1 MGRATHETAH
11 AKRDAFLAA
20 YAQLGTITHACEA
33 AGIGRTQHY
42 DWMREDPEYPHL
54 FSEAG
59 KRAKDA
65 LVREATRRAIEGTDK
80 PVYQGGKLVGIVTD
94 RDLRMAVV
102 ETVSG
107 QGLTVRSVM
116 TPKPVTVAEDAPL
129 REAAGLLSKNKFNA
143 LPVLSAAGELAG
155 VLTTT
160 DVLNGLVRAL
170 DAEKK

>member
-1 MGRATHETAH
+1 MLVKECMTKDPVTCSPEEDVRVVFGR
-11 AKRDAFLAA
+11 L
-20 YAQLGTITHACEA
+20 
-33 AGIGRTQHY
+33 
-42 DWMREDPEYPHL
+42 
-54 FSEAG
+54 
-59 KRAKDA
+59 
-65 LVREATRRAIEGTDK
+65 TDLK
-80 PVYQGGKLVGIVTD
+80 IRQAPVLEGGKLVGIVTD

>member
-1 MGRATHETAH
+1 MLVKECMTKDPVTCSPDEDVRV
-11 AKRDAFLAA
+11 AF
-20 YAQLGTITHACEA
+20 
-33 AGIGRTQHY
+33 
-42 DWMREDPEYPHL
+42 
-54 FSEAG
+54 G
-59 KRAKDA
+59 K
-65 LVREATRRAIEGTDK
+65 LTDLK
-80 PVYQGGKLVGIVTD
+80 IRQAPVVEGGKLVGIVTD

-129 REAAGLLSKNKFNA
+129 REAAALLSKNKFNA

>member
-1 MGRATHETAH
+1 MLVKECMTKDPVTCSPDEDVRV
-11 AKRDAFLAA
+11 AF
-20 YAQLGTITHACEA
+20 
-33 AGIGRTQHY
+33 
-42 DWMREDPEYPHL
+42 
-54 FSEAG
+54 G
-59 KRAKDA
+59 KLTDLKIRQAPV
-65 LVREATRRAIEGTDK
+65 LEG
-80 PVYQGGKLVGIVTD
+80 GMLVGIVTD

>member
-1 MGRATHETAH
+1 MLVKECMTKDPVTCSPDEDVRVVFGRLTDM
-11 AKRDAFLAA
+11 KIR
-20 YAQLGTITHACEA
+20 Q
-33 AGIGRTQHY
+33 
-42 DWMREDPEYPHL
+42 
-54 FSEAG
+54 
-59 KRAKDA
+59 A
-65 LVREATRRAIEGTDK
+65 LVLE
-80 PVYQGGKLVGIVTD
+80 GGKLIGIVTD

-116 TPKPVTVAEDAPL
+116 TPKPVTVAEDSQL

>member
-1 MGRATHETAH
+1 MLVKECMTKDPVTCSPDEDVRVVFGR
-11 AKRDAFLAA
+11 L
-20 YAQLGTITHACEA
+20 
-33 AGIGRTQHY
+33 
-42 DWMREDPEYPHL
+42 
-54 FSEAG
+54 
-59 KRAKDA
+59 
-65 LVREATRRAIEGTDK
+65 TDMK
-80 PVYQGGKLVGIVTD
+80 IRQAPVLEGGKLIGIVTD

-116 TPKPVTVAEDAPL
+116 TPKPVTVAEDSQL

>member
-1 MGRATHETAH
+1 MTKDPVTCSPDEDVRVVFGR
-11 AKRDAFLAA
+11 L
-20 YAQLGTITHACEA
+20 
-33 AGIGRTQHY
+33 
-42 DWMREDPEYPHL
+42 
-54 FSEAG
+54 
-59 KRAKDA
+59 
-65 LVREATRRAIEGTDK
+65 TDMK
-80 PVYQGGKLVGIVTD
+80 IRQAPVLEGGKLIGIVTD

-116 TPKPVTVAEDAPL
+116 TPKPVTVAEDSQL

>member
-1 MGRATHETAH
+1 MLVKECMTKDPVTCLPEEDVRVVFGR
-11 AKRDAFLAA
+11 
-20 YAQLGTITHACEA
+20 
-33 AGIGRTQHY
+33 
-42 DWMREDPEYPHL
+42 
-54 FSEAG
+54 
-59 KRAKDA
+59 
-65 LVREATRRAIEGTDK
+65 VTDLK
-80 PVYQGGKLVGIVTD
+80 IRQAPVLEGGKLIGIVTD
-94 RDLRMAVV
+94 RDIRMAVV

-116 TPKPVTVAEDAPL
+116 TLKPVTVAEDAPL

>member
-1 MGRATHETAH
+1 MLVKECMTKDPVTCSPDEDVRVSFGRLTDLRIRQAPV
-11 AKRDAFLAA
+11 
-20 YAQLGTITHACEA
+20 I
-33 AGIGRTQHY
+33 
-42 DWMREDPEYPHL
+42 ED
-54 FSEAG
+54 
-59 KRAKDA
+59 
-65 LVREATRRAIEGTDK
+65 
-80 PVYQGGKLVGIVTD
+80 GKLVGIVTD

-129 REAAGLLSKNKFNA
+129 REAAALLSKNKFNA
-143 LPVLSAAGELAG
+143 LPVLTAVGELAG

-160 DVLNGLVRAL
+160 DVLNGLVKAL

>member
-1 MGRATHETAH
+1 MLVKECMTKDPVTCSPEEDVRVVFGR
-11 AKRDAFLAA
+11 L
-20 YAQLGTITHACEA
+20 
-33 AGIGRTQHY
+33 
-42 DWMREDPEYPHL
+42 
-54 FSEAG
+54 
-59 KRAKDA
+59 
-65 LVREATRRAIEGTDK
+65 TDLK
-80 PVYQGGKLVGIVTD
+80 IRQAPVLEGGKLIGIVTD
-94 RDLRMAVV
+94 RDIRMAVV

-116 TPKPVTVAEDAPL
+116 TLKPVTVAEDAPL